1 MRTAAVKGGSM
12 GTEFTVGALTKNFRF
27 GFFNGFGSLLPEFRQ
42 YLIDV
47 ENEDNLF
54 VIKGYSQLNKHCHNH
69 VR

>member
-1 MRTAAVKGGSM
+1 M

-27 GFFNGFGSLLPEFRQ
+27 GFFNGFGSLLPPLRQ
-42 YLIDV
+42 FLTDI

-54 VIKGYSQLNKHCHNH
+54 VIKGYSQLYRQCRNH